1 MSWVD
6 IVKEDGKMI
15 DELEVL
21 ENMFRDDP
29 DTFIARIVSSLDWKN
44 PSQRL
49 TQENLDDLRQQYA
62 KIKPLYDEFVSNLK
76 ATGINW

>member
-1 MSWVD
+1 MNWVD

-49 TQENLDDLRQQYA
+49 TQENLDGFRQQYA
-62 KIKPLYDEFVSNLK
+62 KLKPLYDEFVSSLK
-76 ATGINW
+76 ASGINW